1 MYRSILS
8 VVPLLTGTLFLLL
21 ASGIQSMIMP
31 LRGQWEGFSVS
42 ELGWLGT
49 GWASG
54 FVIGCLTVPQIIGKV
69 GHVRAFAAF
78 AALNAIIALLSG
90 LVVDPFPWVTMRIV
104 TGYVMAGSFMVI
116 ESWLNDKSTNETRG
130 VIFGLYTMI
139 TYVGIT
145 AGQMSIAVGTFLG
158 PTLFIMAGIMFCLAL
173 LPVSLSTRSTP
184 ATPASVRLDLGAIW
198 RNSPVAAV
206 ACFLVGI
213 ANGCFGTLGAVYG
226 SQNGMSPAA
235 VAAMMSAAVLAGALV
250 QIPVG
255 KISDLTDRRYV
266 LAAAAGGAS
275 VSGLLILLLR
285 PQSAYLV
292 FGLVSAYGALA
303 YALYAVAVAHA
314 NDHANSGD
322 FVKLSGGL
330 LLLYGIGTIIGPLIG
345 ARAMTAFGPAGLFS
359 VTAAAQMSMAAYA
372 ILRSFRR
379 APVPIGLRALFRWT
393 PSERALTPES
403 VRLDPRS
410 VENNDTAFKN
420 SNEPTADSLRK

>member
-275 VSGLLILLLR
+275 VTGLLILLLR